1 MDVDAHG
8 SESTSGPHVDDTGV
22 SEMEKTPK
30 DRLLELLDQVELHVE
45 RLRKEAAQLEEER
58 DTLFTTLDTIRNS
71 DLLATIDENDRED
84 ILRYCERVTG
94 RCLTVEVLVHTN
106 RDRIQE
112 DALYQVNRL
121 IDSLVISIK
130 SDPTATRVKC
140 LSYMA
145 ACTSTSYQ
153 AASDKNFET
162 AILGCTLDDQK
173 RIRKRLQGLLDYMN
187 QEPIISTID

>member
-1 MDVDAHG
+1 MDVDRLA
-8 SESTSGPHVDDTGV
+8 SESTSGPHIDDSEV

-45 RLRKEAAQLEEER
+45 RLRKEAGQLEEER

-71 DLLATIDENDRED
+71 ELLATLDDNDRED
-84 ILRYCERVTG
+84 ILRYCERVTD
-94 RCLTVEVLVHTN
+94 RCVTVEVLVHTM
-106 RDRIQE
+106 RDRVQE
-112 DALYQVNRL
+112 EALYQVNRL

-145 ACTSTSYQ
+145 ACTSTSHQ
-153 AASDKNFET
+153 EVSDKNFET